1 MGQAFTRYEEEDD
14 KFLSFFVEKEN
25 GKKLIGPPTSTDWES
40 ASVFVKFLATFY
52 DVTLKFSGTLHVT
65 ANNFYHEI
73 CEIHSQLN
81 DFVDANDPLLSLMA
95 ASMKEKYDKYWG
107 NADNI
112 NPLLFVAV
120 VLDPRYKMRYL
131 KYCFEAVYD
140 FATVARLIVKV
151 ESVLQSLYTCYNVGS
166 KGADN
171 QVSYFI
177 QVP

>member
-1 MGQAFTRYEEEDD
+1 M
-14 KFLSFFVEKEN
+14 
-25 GKKLIGPPTSTDWES
+25 
-40 ASVFVKFLATFY
+40 
-52 DVTLKFSGTLHVT
+52 HVT
-65 ANNFYHEI
+65 SNNFYHEI